1 MDTLIDGLVSADG
14 ERDAPDAAVRA
25 DAPAQSDDAAGNVL
39 SIFEAVLAE
48 KRGES
53 PAGELAPD
61 ADAEEAD
68 PLAAQDSEDDPY
80 ATDADEDDEDEVE
93 RLRRENDEFRQR
105 QRDLEAQNAELE
117 ARKFWENDRAEVD
130 DRLRQ
135 SVEWFRQTYETAYD
149 KEAVLWDWLPR
160 AVSTYASELV
170 AHKDRQIQAVWNIA
184 RTHGSQTFAQK
195 LQADMGLSDADMSRI
210 KTFPPEQ
217 WQEAARL
224 LIEARGPI
232 KAELTSTKGQLTK
245 TQRQLKRE
253 RREGIPAPGSGQSS
267 ASNIRDFTDVKRRIT
282 SDNAADLT
290 MPIMELL
297 ANSR

>member
-1 MDTLIDGLVSADG
+1 MDTFLDAITADG
-14 ERDAPDAAVRA
+14 EREAPDAAVGTTQVV
-25 DAPAQSDDAAGNVL
+25 QSDDAAGDIL
-39 SIFEAVLAE
+39 SIFDQVLAE
-48 KRGES
+48 KRGEA

-61 ADAEEAD
+61 ADADEAD
-68 PLAAQDSEDDPY
+68 PLAAQDDDDPY
-80 ATDADEDDEDEVE
+80 ATDAEDDEDDVA
-93 RLRRENDEFRQR
+93 RIRRERDELLQEK
-105 QRDLEAQNAELE
+105 RDLEAQNAELE
-117 ARKFWENDRAEVD
+117 ARTFWDNDRAEVD

-160 AVSTYASELV
+160 AMSGYANDLA

-184 RTHGSQTFAQK
+184 RTHGSQTYAQK
-195 LQADMGLSDADMSRI
+195 MQADMGLTDADMQRI
-210 KTFPPEQ
+210 KAFPPEQ

-253 RREGIPAPGSGQSS
+253 RLGGIPAPGSGKSS
-267 ASNIRDFTDVKRRIT
+267 ASNIRNFADVKKHIT